1 MIKFH
6 APNPWIEIKKWA
18 PKQKSLVAVPFL
30 GKNAANLLPITAG
43 SILVTRFNDETIKS
57 GLVSP
62 IEIIKFLKRG
72 IKVHSDSKLHA
83 KVYVFGKRAFVGS
96 ANVSNSSQSSSE
108 ACIETN
114 DIQVVQQAREY
125 IASLTSNLVTLEEA
139 KSKLALYPK
148 DGERLFGVKAIK
160 GIQRRVW
167 IVPLGKNDFTD
178 EQMDAMNRG
187 IPIAKKKSLD
197 TSKFK
202 LDGFINDDDRLMV
215 GDWIIQRF
223 NYKSGF
229 LFECPAKIIY
239 IEPVEGSKEN
249 FFFLDK
255 PKRIR
260 DISSTVVKQKMGGK
274 SSIAIYK
281 SSSNRLIKS
290 DKTAQELL
298 WLWKHHQGN
307 T

>member
-30 GKNAANLLPITAG
+30 GKNAANLLPIISG

-72 IKVHSDSKLHA
+72 IKVHSWPDLHA

-96 ANVSNSSQSSSE
+96 ANVSKSSQSLSE

-114 DIQVVQQAREY
+114 DMQVVKEAREY

-148 DGERLFGVKAIK
+148 DGERLFGVKASK

-167 IVPLGKNDFTD
+167 IVPLEINVFYTD

-187 IPIAKKKSLD
+187 VPIAKKKSLD

-202 LDGFINDDDRLMV
+202 IDGFIHDDDRLMV

-223 NYKSGF
+223 KYKSGF

-239 IEPVEGSKEN
+239 LEPVGGSKSN
-249 FFFLDK
+249 FIFLDK
-255 PKRIR
+255 PK
-260 DISSTVVKQKMGGK
+260 SM
-274 SSIAIYK
+274 SIALPL
-281 SSSNRLIKS
+281 SHLSLVS
-290 DKTAQELL
+290 
-298 WLWKHHQGN
+298 
-307 T
+307 